1 MNNLLH
7 AGFRRLWRDR
17 LFWALAALVAAVSLV
32 NAWNVSQTFQS
43 VRAAGFVKS
52 LDDYFFELAPYAGM
66 ICAVFCGLFLG
77 SEHGD
82 GALRSKLCVGH
93 TRRAVYLA
101 DFLVCFCANAVFL
114 ALWLLGQTPGFF
126 LIGPLEMGIPG
137 LLAYIA
143 VALGFTAVFTAL
155 FVWLNLRCTNRALAV
170 VLCLGLWVVLIL
182 AGSGVV
188 DRLDEPPTS
197 GGMAYING
205 EFVMQSEQP
214 NPLYVSGGARTALE
228 LLRDLLPSGQ
238 SLQMHDASIQRP
250 LLLPPLSAG
259 LCLLLLW
266 AGLMDFKR
274 SNIK

>member
-1 MNNLLH
+1 MHNLLH
-7 AGFRRLWRDR
+7 AGFRRLWRSR
-17 LFWALAALVAAVSLV
+17 LLWTIAALVLAVSLV
-32 NAWNVSQTFQS
+32 NAWSVADSFQS
-43 VRAAGFVKS
+43 ATASGFVRT

-82 GALRSKLCVGH
+82 GALRNKLCVGH

-101 DFLVCFCANAVFL
+101 DFLVCFCAGGVL
-114 ALWLLGQTPGFF
+114 LGLWLLGQVPGFF

-170 VLCLGLWVVLIL
+170 VLCLGLWLVLTL
-182 AGSGVV
+182 AGSGVI
-188 DRLDEPPTS
+188 DRLAEPPTS

-205 EFVMQSEQP
+205 AFVKQAEEP
-214 NPLYVSGGARTALE
+214 NPLYVSGTARTVLE

-238 SLQMHDASIQRP
+238 SIQMHDASIQRP

-266 AGLMDFKR
+266 AGLGDFR
-274 SNIK
+274 RMNIK